1 MHSLVNAAQDMQMR
15 PIIVRKRLHI
25 VDNAN
30 DTKGAVSDALKFRTV
45 LYIWDIVLFEPSL
58 EILLTV
64 SPLAVCVGLRG
75 KPEFQ
80 ATGRYMV

>member
-1 MHSLVNAAQDMQMR
+1 MD
-15 PIIVRKRLHI
+15 I

-30 DTKGAVSDALKFRTV
+30 GTIGAVSDALKFGTV

-64 SPLAVCVGLRG
+64 SPLAVCVGLRR

>member
-1 MHSLVNAAQDMQMR
+1 MHLGQY
-15 PIIVRKRLHI
+15 
-25 VDNAN
+25 
-30 DTKGAVSDALKFRTV
+30 T
-45 LYIWDIVLFEPSL
+45 LYILDIVLFEPSL